1 MIIINLVFE
10 GGGIKGLCYIG
21 VMKAFEERGIK
32 INKVAGTS
40 VGALFASLIS
50 AGYRSNEII
59 DIIESIDIEKL
70 WKRNNNIIYK
80 TKEIIANK
88 SIYDVSLL
96 EELLE
101 EVLSKKNIT
110 KFIDVK
116 QGDDY
121 NLKVISTI
129 IKPKSLV
136 VIPNDLKKYNIDPD
150 NFKISKAVSMSC
162 AIPLV
167 YQNYKLNGYRF
178 VDGGIADNFPIW
190 LFDNPIGVRV
200 NGNNK
205 IIKLINN
212 FYKKDK
218 IKMSN
223 LENIISIDTTGFN
236 AIKFIDGLNCKSQLI
251 NRGYYYAKQFLDNLM
266 MNKN

>member
-136 VIPNDLKKYNIDPD
+136 VIPNDLKKSRFFSKKNNIL
-150 NFKISKAVSMSC
+150 FKK
-162 AIPLV
+162 LV
-167 YQNYKLNGYRF
+167 
-178 VDGGIADNFPIW
+178 
-190 LFDNPIGVRV
+190 
-200 NGNNK
+200 
-205 IIKLINN
+205 
-212 FYKKDK
+212 
-218 IKMSN
+218 
-223 LENIISIDTTGFN
+223 GFSPTN
-236 AIKFIDGLNCKSQLI
+236 
-251 NRGYYYAKQFLDNLM
+251 
-266 MNKN
+266 